1 MLPATR
7 RYRPSGSP
15 DPDTVSAYRAAIEL
29 TTLVIERRARSYRN
43 LVVAVVLIGIASIGW
58 ALAARALSG
67 LAGVLSVVPACGLFF
82 FADARLLNQ
91 WRSGVLASWASGE
104 LDLAAFRSA
113 VSAHPGLPQETR
125 DAMLGTLPSTADLVE
140 EQRILPPTRQA
151 AAAASLMVHQGR
163 ADSLLLNTITSGIT
177 VSALVAALWMR
188 TWTPLVGLVVLVLR
202 PPVAVWMRRRR
213 LAAWEAELVACR
225 RRPGFSEADY
235 IRLLA
240 AVQ

>member
-1 MLPATR
+1 M
-7 RYRPSGSP
+7 
-15 DPDTVSAYRAAIEL
+15 SAYRTAIER
-29 TTLVIERRARSYRN
+29 TTRVIERRARYYRN
-43 LVVAVVLIGIASIGW
+43 LVVAVVLIGVASVAW
-58 ALAARALSG
+58 ALAARTLSG
-67 LAGVLSVVPACGLFF
+67 LAGVLFLVPACGLFF

-113 VSAHPGLPQETR
+113 MRAHPGLPQETR
-125 DAMLGTLPSTADLVE
+125 DAMLGTLPSTAELLE

-151 AAAASLMVHQGR
+151 AVAASLMVHGGR
-163 ADSLLLNTITSGIT
+163 ADSLLLNTVTTGVA

-188 TWTPLVGLVVLVLR
+188 TWTPLVGLAVLGLW
-202 PPVAVWMRRRR
+202 PPLASWMRRRR
-213 LAAWEAELVACR
+213 LAAREAELAACR

-235 IRLLA
+235 ARLLA